1 MIFLN
6 SNSDSD
12 SGQFLALRQE
22 LINTYLVKAQ
32 NKAALTEYLKSRS
45 CRQTVLAKHLNS
57 YIKGTDCL
65 ITNSIYYN
73 QCQELLKQQSSGSDS
88 DLESRAKAI
97 Y

>member
-32 NKAALTEYLKSRS
+32 NKTALTKYLKS
-45 CRQTVLAKHLNS
+45 
-57 YIKGTDCL
+57 
-65 ITNSIYYN
+65 YN
-73 QCQELLKQQSSGSDS
+73 C
-88 DLESRAKAI
+88 
-97 Y
+97 